1 MQIDTK
7 MVIESDAS
15 KVFEAIVDPEQI
27 GGFWFSSSSE
37 RWETGKTV
45 TVEYKEYNA
54 EINLD
59 ITKVVP
65 NKLIE
70 FKWDART
77 VIISFEEESGQTLV
91 TATEKDLDDN
101 HIDFILGQ
109 KEGWVYMLT
118 CLKSYVE
125 FGNKIRAALR

>member
-7 MVIESDAS
+7 MVVESDAS

-45 TVEYKEYNA
+45 TVEYKEYDA
-54 EINLD
+54 VINLD

-65 NKLIE
+65 NELIE
-70 FKWDART
+70 FKWDGRT
-77 VIISFEEESGQTLV
+77 IVISFEEESGQTLV
-91 TATEKDLDDN
+91 TATEKGLDDN
-101 HIDFILGQ
+101 NVDFILGQ
-109 KEGWVYMLT
+109 KEGWVYMLS